1 LPAIDPARRPV
12 LLAGVPAGKQA
23 EAEQLL
29 DELYAKLKQ
38 LELAVKTQQPDF
50 VGVRIADSLKRIAD
64 LELLQVG
71 GVVTLLQCYVVT

>member
-1 LPAIDPARRPV
+1 M
-12 LLAGVPAGKQA
+12 LLAGVPPSKQP

-71 GVVTLLQCYVVT
+71 EASVTLCYVITPLQDVTT

>member
-1 LPAIDPARRPV
+1 
-12 LLAGVPAGKQA
+12 LAGVPPGQQR

-71 GVVTLLQCYVVT
+71 GTVLCYFL

>member
-1 LPAIDPARRPV
+1 MRRPL
-12 LLAGVPAGKQA
+12 LLAGVPPNKQQ

-71 GVVTLLQCYVVT
+71 VTV